1 MRQKHR
7 LRPKTAFSSVI
18 KSANFTMGAWR
29 CYGIAGRREIG
40 PFGGTAG
47 IRRLGVPQDVGEQKR
62 LLRGLL
68 NVRPA
73 RGATEDF

>member
-7 LRPKTAFSSVI
+7 IRPKTAFSSVI
-18 KSANFTMGAWR
+18 KSANFT
-29 CYGIAGRREIG
+29 IG
-40 PFGGTAG
+40 
-47 IRRLGVPQDVGEQKR
+47 GVPQDVGEQKR

>member
-1 MRQKHR
+1 
-7 LRPKTAFSSVI
+7 
-18 KSANFTMGAWR
+18 MGAWR

-40 PFGGTAG
+40 PFGGMAG
-47 IRRLGVPQDVGEQKR
+47 IRRLGVSQDVGEQKR

-73 RGATEDF
+73 RGATENF